1 MPETALTKPA
11 AVKLNRAEFQRLV
24 LMIDEMARLHVAGM
38 EELCR
43 AAAEGGVA
51 VQATMLVLEERVS
64 EARGRERRRHAAARK
79 LA

>member
-1 MPETALTKPA
+1 MPETALSKPA
-11 AVKLNRAEFQRLV
+11 AVKLNGSEFQRLV

-43 AAAEGGVA
+43 AAAEGSVSVLA
-51 VQATMLVLEERVS
+51 AMLMLEERVT
-64 EARGRERRRHAAARK
+64 EARGRERRRHVAARK